1 MIPSVSI
8 LELIDSSHLTS
19 NEKQLLN
26 NFVYEKRYNTEK
38 DIWYPSSEL
47 DDLVTKLTAN
57 LQSPKSN
64 NLNYEHNKEYANNM
78 FKHIVQE
85 TWKN

>member
-1 MIPSVSI
+1 MSI
-8 LELIDSSHLTS
+8 KPFKDDVTQISLINAA
-19 NEKQLLN
+19 NEK
-26 NFVYEKRYNTEK
+26 NTFT
-38 DIWYPSSEL
+38 IGG
-47 DDLVTKLTAN
+47 DLVTKLTAN

-64 NLNYEHNKEYANNM
+64 NLNYEHNKEYANNI